1 MTLPLSFLII
11 TLVFGL
17 YSAWNIGANDV
28 ANAMGTSVGSRALT
42 FKKAVILAGICEF
55 LGAVLV
61 GSHVTDTI
69 RKGIVDPLMFSG
81 NPEHLAYG
89 MLAALISSAIF
100 LNLSTLI
107 GMPVST
113 THSIVGAVAG
123 FGLIK
128 AGVHAVYW
136 SKLLSIALSWMVAPL
151 IGAIAAFFV
160 FKFISRKILSK
171 PKPYEKAVFY
181 SPYLVFAVIFVLTL
195 SIIYKGP
202 RHLFL
207 DMSLGD
213 ALLVSSLLGMLALLA
228 VKHFFQTRTII
239 EGIADEYLSDE
250 YRRVEKIFAFLQIIT
265 ACCVAFAHGAND
277 VANAIGPVAAIVSI
291 AKTNAVAMQVEVPIG
306 ILLLGGVGI
315 VFGLATFGYRVI
327 ETIGKKITEIT
338 PSRGF
343 SAEFATATTV
353 LFCSKMGLPI
363 STTHTLVG
371 AVIGVGFARGIAVL
385 DFGIVK
391 KILWAWLI
399 TIPLSALMTII
410 IFKLLTFIY

>member
-1 MTLPLSFLII
+1 MILPLSFLVI
-11 TLVFGL
+11 TLIFGL
-17 YSAWNIGANDV
+17 YAAWNIGANDV
-28 ANAMGTSVGSRALT
+28 ANAMGTPVGSRTLT
-42 FKKAVILAGICEF
+42 FKKAVILAGIFEF

-89 MLAALISSAIF
+89 MLAALIATAIF
-100 LNLSTLI
+100 LNLSTVI

-113 THSIVGAVAG
+113 THATVGAVAG
-123 FGLIK
+123 FGLVE
-128 AGVHAVYW
+128 AGAHAVYW
-136 SKLLSIALSWMVAPL
+136 NKLIFIIMSWMAAPF
-151 IGAIAAFFV
+151 IGAIVAFFV

-171 PKPYEKAVFY
+171 PKPYERAVLF
-181 SPYLVFAVIFVLTL
+181 SPYLVFAVTFILSL
-195 SIIYKGP
+195 SIIYKGLGLSVSFYKA
-202 RHLFL
+202 LF
-207 DMSLGD
+207 
-213 ALLVSSLLGMLALLA
+213 VSFLLGILALLA
-228 VKHFFQTRTII
+228 ARHFFRTRGIS
-239 EGIADEYLSDE
+239 EGIKDDYLSDE
-250 YRRVEKIFAFLQIIT
+250 YRRVEKIFSFLQYLT
-265 ACCVAFAHGAND
+265 ACYLCFAHGAND

-291 AKTNAVAMQVEVPIG
+291 AKTNAVAMQVQVPIG
-306 ILLLGGVGI
+306 ILLLGGIGI

-353 LFCSKMGLPI
+353 LVCSKMGLPI

-385 DFGIVK
+385 DFGVVK
-391 KILWAWLI
+391 KILSSWII
-399 TIPLSALMTII
+399 TIPLSAIMTII
-410 IFKLLTFIY
+410 IFKLLILIY